1 MVRLRRCT
9 ATAPQDNG
17 TDGNSGKGGSM
28 GSLVAIGASVSTS
41 VRRLKLMTLGARRAS
56 KLLKCPLFFSFLSA
70 L

>member
-41 VRRLKLMTLGARRAS
+41 VTGMGWRRIGALPDTTKRGGPARFGS
-56 KLLKCPLFFSFLSA
+56 
-70 L
+70 